1 MVSYEV
7 LIGIWLLLGAVNL
20 LSFALIEDN
29 VGEDTYFVVNMAIL
43 LLAAGP
49 LVVAPMLYALCQ
61 EIRYYYFNH

>member
-20 LSFALIEDN
+20 LSLAIVGTEDD
-29 VGEDTYFVVNMAIL
+29 EDVYFVGSMVII

-49 LVVAPMLYALCQ
+49 LVVAHLLYALCQ